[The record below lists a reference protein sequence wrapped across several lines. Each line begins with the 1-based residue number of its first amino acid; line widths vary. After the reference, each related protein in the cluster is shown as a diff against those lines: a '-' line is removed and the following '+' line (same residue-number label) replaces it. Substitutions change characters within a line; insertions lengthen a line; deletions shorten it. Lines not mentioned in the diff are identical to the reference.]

1 MTQNGRCSGFI
12 APVPEVLVSTEH
24 YAETESTILAQAGLS
39 PEDLYDPV
47 RYITSIRGGLA
58 GSAVRSLTEA
68 LHMPRVVVSEI
79 LNVDESNVARL
90 YQRPRVSVA
99 QSESI
104 MDTTRLMLKAV
115 RVFGNQDL
123 ATEWLQTPVPAL
135 GNARP
140 FDLMDTFEGRKWID
154 QVLSN
159 IESGEFM

>member
-1 MTQNGRCSGFI
+1 M
-12 APVPEVLVSTEH
+12 STEH
-24 YAETESTILAQAGLS
+24 YVETEHAILAQAGLS
-39 PEDLYDPV
+39 PADLNDPV
-47 RYITSIRGGLA
+47 RYITSIRSGLA
-58 GSAVRSLTEA
+58 GSVVRSLIEA
-68 LHMPRVVVSEI
+68 LHVPRIVVSEI

-90 YQRPRVSVA
+90 YQRPRVSVS

-123 ATEWLQTPVPAL
+123 ATEWLQTQVPAL

-140 FDLMDTFEGRKWID
+140 YDLMDTFEGRKWID
-154 QVLSN
+154 QVLCN

>member
-1 MTQNGRCSGFI
+1 MT
-12 APVPEVLVSTEH
+12 TEH
-24 YAETESTILAQAGLS
+24 YAETENAILAQAGLS
-39 PEDLYDPV
+39 PADLYDPV

-58 GSAVRSLTEA
+58 GSVVRSLIEA
-68 LHMPRVVVSEI
+68 LHVPRIVVSEI

-90 YQRPRVSVA
+90 YQRPRVSVT

-104 MDTTRLMLKAV
+104 MDTTRLVLKAV